1 MQYLYHSDRSWTRNT
16 SRFDSCTDWTISKLV
31 LESFTTIRPD
41 PEPCTSF
48 YFQDSD
54 FGEEKKLVIDEQDI
68 NEENNTCKLPHVLIT
83 FLHLTKLNLP
93 LHPDE
98 F

>member
-1 MQYLYHSDRSWTRNT
+1 M
-16 SRFDSCTDWTISKLV
+16 SKLV

-54 FGEEKKLVIDEQDI
+54 FDEEKKLVIDEQDI
-68 NEENNTCKLPHVLIT
+68 KEENNACKLSHDLIT
-83 FLHLTKLNLP
+83 FLHLTKLNLA
-93 LHPDE
+93 LHSDE

>member
-1 MQYLYHSDRSWTRNT
+1 MW
-16 SRFDSCTDWTISKLV
+16 KLV

-41 PEPCTSF
+41 PEPCRSF

-54 FGEEKKLVIDEQDI
+54 FDEEKKLVIDEQDI
-68 NEENNTCKLPHVLIT
+68 KEENNACKLSHDLIT
-83 FLHLTKLNLP
+83 FLHLTKLNLA
-93 LHPDE
+93 LHSDE